1 MLPIKVPI
9 HSAGFQPTRMLLM
22 NIHKATGSTF
32 SCVSGADVGVA
43 ADVPGRVMTALGWP
57 QTVQNFAE
65 SLIS

>member
-9 HSAGFQPTRMLLM
+9 HSAGFHPTRMLPM
-22 NIHKATGSTF
+22 NIHRATGSTF
-32 SCVSGADVGVA
+32 SCVSGGGENVA
-43 ADVPGRVMTALGWP
+43 AGVLGSEMTALGWP